1 MIFLASGL
9 PGAPGSTFN
18 HCIEKQ
24 FFFWFW
30 TLSLPSS
37 TGTPSLPHW
46 QMEEGSSQ
54 DTFFVLI
61 TCAFTNLAPLLGF
74 DDIKQTMDFPVP
86 LLQTFRRLFDM
97 RFDVLVFLLTSCPE
111 GPPQRCH
118 GEVTLF
124 AHPVIIVDTLQPA
137 ITHCLVRNTHIER
150 KLTEAS
156 QISLG
161 LPLSL
166 DGKMRRCFLETLPDL
181 VLSQT
186 PGGAGWVPAGCP
198 HGCPEHPS
206 LPTQELHWRALVLGH
221 DEQSHLQGVHLLF
234 HRVTAASSEAY

>member
-1 MIFLASGL
+1 
-9 PGAPGSTFN
+9 
-18 HCIEKQ
+18 
-24 FFFWFW
+24 
-30 TLSLPSS
+30 
-37 TGTPSLPHW
+37 
-46 QMEEGSSQ
+46 MEESRSQ
-54 DTFFVLI
+54 DTSFVLI

-86 LLQTFRRLFDM
+86 LLQTFQRLFDI

-124 AHPVIIVDTLQPA
+124 AHPVIIIDTLQPA
-137 ITHCLVRNTHIER
+137 ITHCLVRNTRIER

-166 DGKMRRCFLETLPDL
+166 DGKMRRCFLGDTCRLGAVPNTQGSWL
-181 VLSQT
+181 GPCGVPLGMSRASPSSH
-186 PGGAGWVPAGCP
+186 PGA
-198 HGCPEHPS
+198 S
-206 LPTQELHWRALVLGH
+206 LESIGPWP
-221 DEQSHLQGVHLLF
+221 
-234 HRVTAASSEAY
+234 

>member
-1 MIFLASGL
+1 
-9 PGAPGSTFN
+9 
-18 HCIEKQ
+18 
-24 FFFWFW
+24 
-30 TLSLPSS
+30 
-37 TGTPSLPHW
+37 
-46 QMEEGSSQ
+46 
-54 DTFFVLI
+54 
-61 TCAFTNLAPLLGF
+61 
-74 DDIKQTMDFPVP
+74 MDFPVP

-124 AHPVIIVDTLQPA
+124 AHPVIIIATLQPA

-186 PGGAGWVPAGCP
+186 PVGAGWVPAGCP
-198 HGCPEHPS
+198 QGCPEHPS
-206 LPTQELHWRALVLGH
+206 LPTPELHWRALVLGH